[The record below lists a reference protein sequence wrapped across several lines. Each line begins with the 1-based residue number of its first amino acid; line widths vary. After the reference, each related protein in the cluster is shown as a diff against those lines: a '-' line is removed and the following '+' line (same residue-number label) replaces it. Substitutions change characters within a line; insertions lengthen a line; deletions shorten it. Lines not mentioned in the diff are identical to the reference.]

1 MPDENVMSSGAAGW
15 THSHTTDGS
24 GDYKV
29 IFKTE
34 NKFVDQ
40 DINVTITTPAAVGP
54 TLAVTDNTGA
64 LTMGTA
70 SSGVYSPT
78 ATITG
83 NAVIGTAGWITAGN
97 HSVSDTSVVVGKVN
111 QSTLKNGTTTIP
123 DGSQITPSASDQT
136 ITITE
141 GYNAARTIVVKAAS
155 ASDPATVTS
164 GQGVINTIS
173 GYTYNSE
180 DDNFT
185 VTGSG
190 TVSAPTVGTAGFISS
205 AIGTKNGN
213 TAALSA
219 PVDKIVITSAIT
231 GVGEYVPSISKK
243 TPESG
248 DGWTN
253 AAASGSATTSKP
265 ASGVYV
271 AVQSS
276 ANTGTI
282 TSTPSVSTAGY
293 GDTTH
298 YGKTTDATLVVGAK
312 ASQVTYV
319 PIATTSATLVD
330 NTVSWGSGWITAG
343 SSTVAAGTVTS
354 GSANITSASY
364 AYNSSG
370 GNFKVTGS
378 ASIAAP
384 TVNTAGY
391 ISSTVGTKNSNT
403 ATLNATV
410 AKISVKATL
419 SSNSVLTTPV
429 ISTQTAPTGVIDAAD
444 GDATTTVPTSGVYV
458 IVGSEQVTS
467 TITATPGV
475 QVAGYGTTTSG
486 QYTVH
491 NTPSATVGATA
502 SGTTYIPIKMSTV
515 TKSGATVSYTQGWVE
530 AGSQTISA
538 ATVTSGSK
546 AAEFSAPTYN
556 STSGKFE
563 ITASGTIPAP
573 TVNTAGYISSTTGT
587 KNTGS
592 ISGTTELAKVKVGV
606 TVPSGSQAVKPTIVR
621 TARPDGDTWY
631 DGASGDGVPDK
642 PTSTTKTAYV
652 RVDAAAV
659 SKSISVEGKV
669 SAAGYGTTSYFS
681 KDTATSITAGS
692 NAADALY
699 VPIKTGSI
707 TSGSATISSI
717 TYTYNSSNGNFTV
730 GGQATVSA
738 PTIGSE
744 GYVSADIGTK
754 SANTNG
760 AKVSTTVA
768 KIGIQANLSGSG
780 TKVPAIAKNDTN
792 TNVVGAGTAVT
803 TKPSS
808 GYYIAVQSPANK
820 GTVQATATVTSAGY
834 GTTTSGQY
842 TTTPSSSLTVGA
854 DASQVTYIPITQA
867 TFANTATSGTT
878 YTDISSTAPVL
889 ISGDYLYINAGYT
902 PAQKISLAR
911 LVPDGASDNLA
922 ANFILNGYSA
932 YNDNG
937 VLITGNIPTYTGI
950 YEEV

>member
-15 THSHTTDGS
+15 THTHETNGP
-24 GDYKV
+24 GNYV
-29 IFKTE
+29 FVAKTE
-34 NKFVDQ
+34 NTFVDQ
-40 DINVTITTPAAVGP
+40 DINVTVHTQGASNPILSLADKTAALP
-54 TLAVTDNTGA
+54 
-64 LTMGTA
+64 MGEA
-70 SSGVYSPT
+70 SGGIYSPSLT
-78 ATITG
+78 LNG
-83 NAVIGTAGWITAGN
+83 NAIIETAGWINAGN
-97 HSVSDTSVVVGKVN
+97 YTVNDEITLGKVN
-111 QSTLKNGTTTIP
+111 QSILKNGTTTID
-123 DGSQITPSASDQT
+123 DGTEIVPSSSDQT
-136 ITITE
+136 ISITE
-141 GYNAARTIVVKAAS
+141 GYNTARTIVVKAAS
-155 ASDPATVTS
+155 ASSAATVTS
-164 GQGVINTIS
+164 GAGTINYINS
-173 GYTYNSE
+173 FTYNST

-185 VTGSG
+185 LGGSG
-190 TVSAPTVGTAGFISS
+190 TVAAPTVNVAGFISTTS
-205 AIGTKNGN
+205 GTKNTN
-213 TAALSA
+213 TATLSA
-219 PVDKIVITSAIT
+219 PVNKIVLTSAISGT
-231 GVGEYVPSISKK
+231 GQYTPSISKK
-243 TPESG
+243 VPADG
-248 DGWTN
+248 DGWTD
-253 AAASGSATTSKP
+253 AASGSATTTKP

-271 AVQSS
+271 AVQTT

-282 TSTPSVSTAGY
+282 TSTPSVSTDGY

-298 YGKTTDATLVVGAK
+298 YGKTTDATMVVGAK
-312 ASQVTYV
+312 ASSVTYV
-319 PIATTSATLVD
+319 PITTTSATLTND
-330 NTVSWGSGWITAG
+330 TVSWGSGWITAG
-343 SSTVAAGTVTS
+343 SSKVAAGTVTS

-384 TVNTAGY
+384 TANTAGY
-391 ISSTVGTKNSNT
+391 ISSTIGTRNGNT

-444 GDATTTVPTSGVYV
+444 GDATTTAPTSGVYV

-467 TITATPGV
+467 TVTATPGV

-486 QYTVH
+486 QYTVY
-491 NTPSATVGATA
+491 NTPSATVGANA
-502 SGTTYIPIKMSTV
+502 SATTYIPIKMSTV
-515 TKSGATVSYTQGWVE
+515 TKSDATVSYTQGWVE

-538 ATVTSGSK
+538 ATITSGSK

-556 STSGKFE
+556 STSEKFE

-587 KNTGS
+587 RNTGS

-606 TVPSGSQAVKPTIVR
+606 TAPTTSQAVKPTLAR
-621 TARPDGDTWY
+621 TAKPSGDTWY
-631 DGASGDGVPDK
+631 DGASGAGTTTK

-669 SAAGYGTTSYFS
+669 SAAGYGTTTYFG
-681 KDTATSITAGS
+681 KDAATSITAGS
-692 NAADALY
+692 SAADALY
-699 VPIKTGSI
+699 VPINTGSI
-707 TSGSATISSI
+707 KSGSATISSVS
-717 TYTYNSSNGNFTV
+717 YTYNSSAGNFTV
-730 GGQATVSA
+730 GGKATVSA
-738 PTIGSE
+738 PTITTE
-744 GYVSADIGTK
+744 GYISADIGTK
-754 SANTNG
+754 SANTDG
-760 AKVSTTVA
+760 ATVSTTVA
-768 KIGIQANLSGSG
+768 KIGIQANLSGTG
-780 TKVPAIAKNDTN
+780 TKTPVIAKNNN
-792 TNVVGAGTAVT
+792 TNIAEAGTATT

-808 GYYIAVQSPANK
+808 GYYIAVQSPANT
-820 GTVQATATVTSAGY
+820 GTVQATATVASAGY

-842 TTTPSSSLTVGA
+842 TTTPSSSLSVGA
-854 DASQVTYIPITQA
+854 NASAVTYIPVTQA
-867 TFANTATSGTT
+867 TFANAATSGTT
-878 YTDISSTAPVL
+878 YTDISSTGPVL

-950 YEEV
+950 YEEVY

>member
-1 MPDENVMSSGAAGW
+1 MPDENVMSSGTAGW
-15 THSHTTDGS
+15 THSHTTSGS

-29 IFKTE
+29 IFKTQ
-34 NKFVDQ
+34 NTFVDQ
-40 DINVTITTPAAVGP
+40 DINVTVTTPAAVGP
-54 TLAVTDNTGA
+54 TLAVTDYTGT

-123 DGSQITPSASDQT
+123 DGTQITPSASDQT

-219 PVDKIVITSAIT
+219 PVDKIVLTSAIT
-231 GVGEYVPSISKK
+231 GTGKYVPSIARQTK
-243 TPESG
+243 PSG
-248 DGWTN
+248 DGWTD
-253 AAASGSATTSKP
+253 AASGNATTSKP

-271 AVQSS
+271 AVKSA

-282 TSTPSVSTAGY
+282 SSAPSVSTAGY
-293 GDTTH
+293 GDTAH
-298 YGKTTDATLVVGAK
+298 YGKTTDATLVVGAD
-312 ASQVTYV
+312 ASSMTYV
-319 PIATTSATLVD
+319 PITTTSASVNKNQVTYG
-330 NTVSWGSGWITAG
+330 TGWITG
-343 SSTVAAGTVTS
+343 GTKTVASGTITS
-354 GSANITSASY
+354 GSATISSV
-364 AYNSSG
+364 AYTYDSDNS
-370 GNFKVTGS
+370 NFTVTGAADVS
-378 ASIAAP
+378 APSI
-384 TVNTAGY
+384 NTEGY
-391 ISSTVGTKNSNT
+391 VSSTVGTKNANT
-403 ATLNATV
+403 GGATV
-410 AKISVKATL
+410 STTVDKISVKATL
-419 SSNSVLTTPV
+419 SGQTSALTPSITKQSTP
-429 ISTQTAPTGVIDAAD
+429 SGVTNAAS
-444 GDATTTVPTSGVYV
+444 GNATTTAPTSGVYV
-458 IVGSEQVTS
+458 AVRSAANTA
-467 TITATPGV
+467 TIKATPGV
-475 QVAGYGTTTSG
+475 QAAGYGDTSH
-486 QYTVH
+486 YTVS
-491 NTPSATVGATA
+491 NEPTATVGAA
-502 SGTTYIPIKMSTV
+502 QSAMTYIPITTTTATVNGNEVSYGSGWITAGTSTV
-515 TKSGATVSYTQGWVE
+515 A
-530 AGSQTISA
+530 AG
-538 ATVTSGSK
+538 TVTSGSK
-546 AAEFSAPTYN
+546 AAEFSAPAYN

-573 TVNTAGYISSTTGT
+573 TVNTAGYISSTIGT
-587 KNTGS
+587 RNTGS

-606 TVPSGSQAVKPTIVR
+606 TAPSGSQAVKPTLAR
-621 TARPDGDTWY
+621 TAKPSADTWY
-631 DGASGDGVPDK
+631 DGASGAGTTTK

-659 SKSISVEGKV
+659 SKSISVTGKV
-669 SAAGYGTTSYFS
+669 SAAGYGTTTSGQYS
-681 KDTATSITAGS
+681 TDTATSITAGS
-692 NAADALY
+692 SAADALY

-707 TSGSATISSI
+707 TSGSATISSVS
-717 TYTYNSSNGNFTV
+717 YTYNSSAGNFTV
-730 GGQATVSA
+730 GGTADVSA
-738 PTIGSE
+738 PTIADD

-754 SANTNG
+754 SANTGG
-760 AKVSTTVA
+760 ATVATTVA
-768 KIGIQANLSGSG
+768 KIGIQANLSGTG
-780 TKVPAIAKNDTN
+780 TKTPVIAKNAN
-792 TNVVGAGTAVT
+792 TNVVGAGTATT

-808 GYYIAVQSPANK
+808 GYYIAVQSPANT
-820 GTVQATATVTSAGY
+820 GTVQATASVTSAGY

-842 TTTPSSSLTVGA
+842 TTTPSSSLSVGA
-854 DASQVTYIPITQA
+854 NASAVTYIPVTQA
-867 TFANTATSGTT
+867 TFANAATSGTT

>member
-1 MPDENVMSSGAAGW
+1 MPDETTMSSGTAGW
-15 THSHTTDGS
+15 THSHTTSGS
-24 GDYKV
+24 GDYKI

-40 DINVTITTPAAVGP
+40 DINLTVTTPAAVGP
-54 TLAVTDNTGA
+54 TLAVTDNTGT
-64 LTMGTA
+64 LTMGSA
-70 SSGVYSPT
+70 SGGVYSPT

-97 HSVSDTSVVVGKVN
+97 HSVSDTGVVVGKVN
-111 QSTLKNGTTTIP
+111 QSTLKNGTTVIP

-164 GQGVINTIS
+164 GQGVINAVS
-173 GYTYNSE
+173 GFTYNSG

-219 PVDKIVITSAIT
+219 PVDKIVLTSTIT
-231 GVGEYVPSISKK
+231 GTGQYTPSIARQTK
-243 TPESG
+243 PSG
-248 DGWTN
+248 DGWTD
-253 AAASGSATTSKP
+253 AASGNSTTTKP
-265 ASGVYV
+265 SSGVYV
-271 AVQSS
+271 AVKSA

-282 TSTPSVSTAGY
+282 TSAPSVSTAGY
-293 GDTTH
+293 GDTSH
-298 YGKTTDATLVVGAK
+298 YGKTTDATLTVGAS
-312 ASQVTYV
+312 ASSVTYV
-319 PIATTSATLVD
+319 PITTTSASVNKNQVTYG
-330 NTVSWGSGWITAG
+330 TGWITG
-343 SSTVAAGTVTS
+343 GTKTVASGTITS
-354 GSANITSASY
+354 GSATISSVSY
-364 AYNSSG
+364 TYDSDNS
-370 GNFKVTGS
+370 NFTVTGAADVS
-378 ASIAAP
+378 APSI
-384 TVNTAGY
+384 NTEGY
-391 ISSTVGTKNSNT
+391 VSSTVGTKNANT
-403 ATLNATV
+403 GGATV
-410 AKISVKATL
+410 STTVDKISVKATL
-419 SSNSVLTTPV
+419 SGQTSALTPSITKQSTP
-429 ISTQTAPTGVIDAAD
+429 SGVTNAAS
-444 GDATTTVPTSGVYV
+444 GNATTTAPTSGVYV
-458 IVGSEQVTS
+458 AVRSAANTA
-467 TITATPGV
+467 TIKATPGV
-475 QVAGYGTTTSG
+475 QVAGYGDTTSG
-486 QYTVH
+486 HYTVY
-491 NTPSATVGATA
+491 NEPTATVGAA
-502 SGTTYIPIKMSTV
+502 QSAMTYIPIT
-515 TKSGATVSYTQGWVE
+515 TTTATVSGNEVSYGTGWITGGTSTVA
-530 AGSQTISA
+530 AG
-538 ATVTSGSK
+538 TVTSGSK

-573 TVNTAGYISSTTGT
+573 TVNTAGYISSTIGT
-587 KNTGS
+587 RNTGS
-592 ISGTTELAKVKVGV
+592 ISGTTELTKVKVGV
-606 TVPSGSQAVKPTIVR
+606 TAPSGSQAVKPAIAR
-621 TARPDGDTWY
+621 TARPSGDTWY
-631 DGASGDGVPDK
+631 DGASGAGTTTK

-681 KDTATSITAGS
+681 KDSATSITAGS
-692 NAADALY
+692 SAADALY

-707 TSGSATISSI
+707 TSGSATISSV
-717 TYTYNSSNGNFTV
+717 TYTYNSSAGNFTV
-730 GGQATVSA
+730 GGTATVSA

-744 GYVSADIGTK
+744 GYISSDIGTK

-760 AKVSTTVA
+760 ATVSTTVA
-768 KIGIQANLSGSG
+768 KIGIQANLSGTG
-780 TKVPAIAKNDTN
+780 TKTPAIAKNSN
-792 TNVVGAGTAVT
+792 TNIAGAGTATT

-808 GYYIAVQSPANK
+808 GYYIAVQSPENK

-842 TTTPSSSLTVGA
+842 TTTPSSSLSVGA
-854 DASQVTYIPITQA
+854 NASAVTYIPLTQA
-867 TFANTATSGTT
+867 TFANAATSGTT
-878 YTDISSTAPVL
+878 YTDISSTGPIL

-911 LVPDGASDNLA
+911 LVPDGASDNLS

-932 YNDNG
+932 YNDDG
-937 VLITGNIPTYTGI
+937 VLITGNIATYTGI